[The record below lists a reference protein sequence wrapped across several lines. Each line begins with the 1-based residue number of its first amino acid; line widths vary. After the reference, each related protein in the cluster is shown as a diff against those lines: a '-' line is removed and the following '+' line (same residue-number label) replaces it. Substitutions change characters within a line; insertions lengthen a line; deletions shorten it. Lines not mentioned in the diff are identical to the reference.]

1 MTRGTGEGLESR
13 LDPSLI
19 DPSRDVMYVEPAFN
33 AALNVHGKYET
44 MRFVLSL
51 SPRNHDLIEGIENGV
66 YDLGTISPDAL
77 QAYSTYLH
85 ETVHWWQHVGST
97 SGLML
102 SLSYLAQSHSSLAF
116 LRDALKDI
124 RPDKAVEAVG
134 G

>member
-19 DPSRDVMYVEPAFN
+19 DPSRDVMYIEPAFN

-51 SPRNHDLIEGIENGV
+51 SPRNHELIEGIENGV
-66 YDLGTISPDAL
+66 YDVRTISPDAL

-97 SGLML
+97 SVICPLLSGPKLMI
-102 SLSYLAQSHSSLAF
+102 F
-116 LRDALKDI
+116 
-124 RPDKAVEAVG
+124 G
-134 G
+134 